1 MIKLEVG
8 LETQM
13 TFSPI
18 EPLPFSE
25 LSAPRW
31 SVVTAEDIAASGLS
45 YDEARKLAAQ
55 MSGEVSGLCI
65 ITDEAAN
72 KIHCANGKNDLQIKV
87 KEDSDN
93 LEKAKFAE
101 TL

>member
-1 MIKLEVG
+1 
-8 LETQM
+8 M
-13 TFSPI
+13 TFLPN
-18 EPLPFSE
+18 EHLPFSE

-31 SVVTAEDIAASGLS
+31 SVVTVEDIAASGLI
-45 YDEARKLAAQ
+45 YEEARKLAAQ

-72 KIHCANGKNDLQIKV
+72 KIHGVNGENNLRIEA
-87 KEDSDN
+87 KENSDN